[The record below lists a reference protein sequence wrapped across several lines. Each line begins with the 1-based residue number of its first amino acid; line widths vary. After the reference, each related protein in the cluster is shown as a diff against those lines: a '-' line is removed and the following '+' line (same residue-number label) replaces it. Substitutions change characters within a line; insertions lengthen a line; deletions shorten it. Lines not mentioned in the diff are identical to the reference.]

1 MEELVKIKLSKPQI
15 ELVEHEFRMR
25 SILEPNFEK
34 QLSRKLW
41 NELKRAVYVTF
52 EDGIFVKAE
61 TESKPKTW

>member
-1 MEELVKIKLSKPQI
+1 MEKLVKIKLSKSQI

-52 EDGIFVKAE
+52 EDGHFVKAE
-61 TESKPKTW
+61 TESSHKIW

>member
-1 MEELVKIKLSKPQI
+1 MEELVKIKLSKTQI
-15 ELVEHEFRMR
+15 ELVEHEFRLR

-41 NELKRAVYVTF
+41 NELKRAIYVTF
-52 EDGIFVKAE
+52 ENGIFVKAE